1 MKIVFFNAKQYD
13 KDYFNAANI
22 ESQYDFV
29 FIDVK
34 LSHDTALLAKGAEVV
49 CVFVN
54 DVVDA
59 DVIAQLSTHG
69 VKLIALRCAGF
80 NNIDL
85 EAALQCGIKVVRV
98 PAYSPNAV
106 AEYTV
111 GLMLSLNRKIHRAYC
126 QVREGNF
133 ALNGLLGFDMAGKTA
148 GIIGT
153 GRIGSLVVRTL
164 CAMGMNV
171 IAYDPTAN
179 QQCMKD
185 GACYV
190 DLDTL
195 FKMSDVI
202 SLHCPLSTATHHIID
217 AAAIDKM
224 KTGVM
229 LVNTSRGAVIDT
241 AAVIVSLKTGKI
253 GMLGLD
259 VYEQEEDLFFEDH
272 SYEIITD
279 DVFERLL
286 TFPNTLIT
294 AHQGF
299 FTSNAMVNIAETTIG
314 NITQYKINPQKLDNE
329 VLITYE

>member
-1 MKIVFFNAKQYD
+1 MKIVFFNTKQYD
-13 KDYFNAANI
+13 KDYFNIAN
-22 ESQYDFV
+22 STGKHDLV
-29 FIDVK
+29 FLEAK
-34 LSHDTALLAKGAEVV
+34 LSFDTALLTQQAEVI

-59 DVIAQLSTHG
+59 KIISRLSEQG

-80 NNIDL
+80 NNVDL
-85 EAALQCGIKVVRV
+85 EAAAKYGIKIVRV

-133 ALNGLLGFDMAGKTA
+133 SLNGLLGFDMAGKTA

-153 GRIGSLVVRTL
+153 GKIGALVVRTL
-164 CAMGMNV
+164 CAMRMNV
-171 IAYDPTAN
+171 VAYDPVIN
-179 QQCMKD
+179 QGCVND
-185 GACYV
+185 GARYV
-190 DLDTL
+190 DIDTL
-195 FKMSDVI
+195 LQESDVI
-202 SLHCPLSTATHHIID
+202 SLHCPLSADTHHIID
-217 AAAIDKM
+217 TKAIDKM
-224 KTGVM
+224 KKGVM
-229 LVNTSRGAVIDT
+229 LINTSRGAVIDT
-241 AAVIVSLKTGKI
+241 SAVITALKSGKI

-259 VYEQEEDLFFEDH
+259 VYEQEENLFFEDH
-272 SYEIITD
+272 SYEVITD

-299 FTSNAMVNIAETTIG
+299 FTSDAMLNIAKTTLE
-314 NITQYKINPQKLDNE
+314 NISQYEINLDKLDNE
-329 VLITYE
+329 VCIS

>member
-1 MKIVFFNAKQYD
+1 MKVIFYNSKQYD
-13 KDYFNAANI
+13 KDYFNAANTDGQHSLI
-22 ESQYDFV
+22 FLDA
-29 FIDVK
+29 K
-34 LSHDTALLAKGAEVV
+34 LSLETALLAQDATVI

-59 DVIAQLSTHG
+59 EVIACLAEHG

-85 EAALQCGIKVVRV
+85 AAATKKGLKIVRV

-111 GLMLSLNRKIHRAYC
+111 GLMLALNRKIHRAYC

-133 ALNGLLGFDMAGKTA
+133 SLNGLIGFDMANKTA

-153 GRIGSLVVRTL
+153 GKIGALVAHTL
-164 CAMGMNV
+164 CAMSMNV
-171 IAYDPTAN
+171 LAYDPNVN
-179 QQCMKD
+179 QSCLDD
-185 GACYV
+185 GVKYV

-195 FKMSDVI
+195 FATSDVI
-202 SLHCPLSTATHHIID
+202 SLHCPLSPETHHIIN
-217 AAAIDKM
+217 AVAIEKM
-224 KTGVM
+224 KKGVM

-241 AAVIVSLKTGKI
+241 SAVIAGLKTGKI

-259 VYEQEEDLFFEDH
+259 VYEQEEALFFEDH
-272 SYEIITD
+272 SYEVITD

-286 TFPNTLIT
+286 TFPNTLVT

-299 FTSNAMVNIAETTIG
+299 FTSDAMRNIATTTLV
-314 NITQYKINPQKLDNE
+314 NITQFENDPTMLNNE
-329 VLITYE
+329 VLMS

>member
-1 MKIVFFNAKQYD
+1 MKVVFFNTKQYD
-13 KDYFNAANI
+13 KKYFSEAKLGSTHELVYLEA
-22 ESQYDFV
+22 
-29 FIDVK
+29 K
-34 LSHDTALLAKGAEVV
+34 LSFDTALLTQDAEVI

-59 DVIAQLSTHG
+59 DVIARLSQQG

-80 NNIDL
+80 NNVDL
-85 EAALQCGIKVVRV
+85 AAAQQHGIKIVRV

-111 GLMLSLNRKIHRAYC
+111 GLMLALNRKIHRAYC

-133 ALNGLLGFDMAGKTA
+133 SLNGLMGFDMSGKTA

-153 GRIGSLVVRTL
+153 GKIGELVVRTL
-164 CAMGMNV
+164 CAMGMDV
-171 IAYDPTAN
+171 LTYDPYVN
-179 QQCMKD
+179 QQCVKD
-185 GACYV
+185 GARYV
-190 DLDTL
+190 DIETL
-195 FKMSDVI
+195 FAESDVI
-202 SLHCPLSTATHHIID
+202 SLHCPLSAETHHIID
-217 AAAIDKM
+217 APAIHKM

-229 LVNTSRGAVIDT
+229 LINTSRGAVIDT
-241 AAVIVSLKTGKI
+241 AAVIASLKSGKI

-259 VYEQEEDLFFEDH
+259 VYEQEEELFFEDH
-272 SYEIITD
+272 SYEVITD

-299 FTSNAMVNIAETTIG
+299 FTSDAMRNIAATTLDNISQYETG
-314 NITQYKINPQKLDNE
+314 SEKLDNE
-329 VLITYE
+329 VMYS